1 MMNPD
6 MIARLMTLADRLNAL
21 GWKMGTAESC
31 TGGAIACAAT
41 ELAGASSW
49 FAGGVVAYDNAI
61 KQDVLF
67 VDANTLVTDG
77 AVSAAAVAQ
86 MAQGGL
92 KVLDAN
98 VIVSVSGIA
107 GPGGGTPEKPVGTVF
122 WGWGWRDMYGTTHV
136 RTYKEVL
143 SGSRS
148 DVRQRTVELALDG
161 LITLCERV
169 KLNMEVPEHVFA
181 DAMP

>member
-1 MMNPD
+1 MSPD
-6 MIARLMTLADRLNAL
+6 MIARLMMLADRLNAL
-21 GWKMGTAESC
+21 GWKMATAESC

-61 KQDVLF
+61 KQDVLG
-67 VDANTLVTDG
+67 VDAHTLVTDG

-98 VIVSVSGIA
+98 IIVSVSGIA
-107 GPGGGTPEKPVGTVF
+107 GPGGGTADKPVGTVY

-136 RTYKEVL
+136 RTHKQIL
-143 SGSRS
+143 AGSRA

-161 LITLCERV
+161 LITVCELV
-169 KLNMEVPEHVFA
+169 KLNMQVPEHLLG
-181 DAMP
+181 